1 MFAIC
6 VLVRDEKSNYTM
18 FRGDCFMK
26 DKFVIRPRTTRS
38 VTMTIRIDSE
48 TNDKLDELA
57 LKSNRSRNEL
67 INMSLRYAFENLE
80 FIEEKKQPD

>member
-1 MFAIC
+1 
-6 VLVRDEKSNYTM
+6 
-18 FRGDCFMK
+18 MK
-26 DKFVIRPRTTRS
+26 EKFVVEPKTTRS

-48 TNDKLDELA
+48 TNAKLDELA

-80 FIEEKKQPD
+80 FIEEEKK